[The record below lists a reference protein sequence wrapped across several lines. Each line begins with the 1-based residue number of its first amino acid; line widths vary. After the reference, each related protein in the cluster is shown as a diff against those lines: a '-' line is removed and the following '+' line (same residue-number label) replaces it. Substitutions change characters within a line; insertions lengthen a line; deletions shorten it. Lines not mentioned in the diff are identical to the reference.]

1 MEDLLNDNSVT
12 EALAECAADYRRATE
27 EAQRWERRQEELK
40 KVHDTMVQQHK
51 HQKREL
57 EAVSSIYIAF
67 LLLLLMYTSLISEN
81 RARLP
86 AEEDCN
92 RHERQGDQG
101 RREPTC

>member
-1 MEDLLNDNSVT
+1 VEDLLNDNSVT

-57 EAVSSIYIAF
+57 EAVSPIHIVV
-67 LLLLLMYTSLISEN
+67 LLLLLMYTISEN

-92 RHERQGDQG
+92 RHERQGEQG